1 MTTNVPATRKV
12 AVCIDTHH
20 IELEER
26 PMPTPSGSEVV
37 VKIQATGI
45 CATDLHLVRRT
56 IPYLQRK
63 VDVCGHEG
71 VGHIVAVG
79 PDVDTSKWHMGDR
92 VAHRWIFDVCL
103 NCDMCQGGNEQ
114 LCDSRKL
121 SGKDVE
127 GCWGEYTIVNS
138 KYLMRIPEDIS
149 AAEAAPTLCA
159 GTTAYRAIRTS
170 GLTSGQWIAIVGAG
184 GGLGHLAVQY
194 AKANDLRVLGID
206 TGPSKRALCCRL
218 GVTSYIDFME
228 TRDLAADV
236 SRVTGGGPH
245 GVIVVSSSTRAYEQA
260 LTYVRKLGIIVCI
273 GISKLRW
280 YLRATSQANI
290 PPAPNKM
297 HFPIGPEYF
306 VARGV
311 RLTGSSTGT
320 MEDTCEALQYVRDG
334 RVKPIIIEAQL
345 EEIEA
350 CLQALEK
357 GEADGRFVVS
367 FT

>member
-1 MTTNVPATRKV
+1 MTTNIPATRKV
-12 AVCIDTHH
+12 AVCIDTQH

-26 PMPTPSGSEVV
+26 PMPTPGGWEVV

-138 KYLMRIPEDIS
+138 KYLMRIPEDVS

-159 GTTAYRAIRTS
+159 GTTAYRAIRTA

-206 TGPSKRALCCRL
+206 TGPSKRELCSRL

-236 SRVTGGGPH
+236 TRVTGGGPH

-260 LTYVRKLGIIVCI
+260 LTYVRKMGTLVCI
-273 GISKLRW
+273 GI
-280 YLRATSQANI
+280 T
-290 PPAPNKM
+290 PNKM

-320 MEDTCEALQYVRDG
+320 MEDTCQALKYVRDG
-334 RVKPIIIEAQL
+334 RVKPMIVEARL

-367 FT
+367 FS

>member
-1 MTTNVPATRKV
+1 
-12 AVCIDTHH
+12 
-20 IELEER
+20 
-26 PMPTPSGSEVV
+26 MPTPSGSEVV

-92 VAHRWIFDVCL
+92 VAHRWVFDVCL

-138 KYLMRIPEDIS
+138 MYLMRIPEDIS

-159 GTTAYRAIRTS
+159 GTTAYRAIRTA

-194 AKANDLRVLGID
+194 AKANDLQVLGID
-206 TGPSKRALCCRL
+206 TGPSKWELCSRL

-228 TRDLAADV
+228 TRDLTADV
-236 SRVTGGGPH
+236 TRVSGGGPH

-260 LTYVRKLGIIVCI
+260 LTYVRKMGIIVCI
-273 GISKLRW
+273 GIK
-280 YLRATSQANI
+280 
-290 PPAPNKM
+290 
-297 HFPIGPEYF
+297 YF

-320 MEDTCEALQYVRDG
+320 MEDTCQALQYVRDG
-334 RVKPIIIEAQL
+334 RVKPIIVEARL

-367 FT
+367 FS